1 MSDGRYDERMGSAV
15 KSLYEAKTEL
25 SSLVDRA
32 SKGEEFVIAKN
43 GVAMARL
50 VPLAKSAR
58 RRAAGCWKGRVAI
71 AHDFDELSPEDLALW
86 ESAPLEPKPARK
98 RRR

>member
-1 MSDGRYDERMGSAV
+1 MGSAV

-50 VPLAKSAR
+50 VPLPRTTRQRKP
-58 RRAAGCWKGRVAI
+58 GCWKGQVWMAE
-71 AHDFDELSPEDLALW
+71 DFNALPAKDLVLW
-86 ESAPLEPKPARK
+86 ETGNVEPPEAPSRPAKRK
-98 RRR
+98 SSSRP

>member
-1 MSDGRYDERMGSAV
+1 MGSAV

-50 VPLAKSAR
+50 VPLLKAAR
-58 RRAAGCWKGRVAI
+58 QRKPGCWKGRVWI
-71 AHDFDELSPEDLALW
+71 AEDFDVLPAKDLDRW
-86 ESAPLEPKPARK
+86 EAGNVEPPAAPSTPAKRKSAG
-98 RRR
+98 RR